1 VRCEEQNRLLKLYR
15 AAVSEYSATVNDL
28 AVTRG
33 KITLQEYN
41 RLLAVSEKLEQVQKR
56 GAWHLRGTRKNTA
69 VESKIWAYYRHRLR

>member
-1 VRCEEQNRLLKLYR
+1 MRCEEQNRLLKLYR

-41 RLLAVSEKLEQVQKR
+41 RLLAVSEKARTGSEEGRLALEGHTQEH
-56 GAWHLRGTRKNTA
+56 GC
-69 VESKIWAYYRHRLR
+69 